1 MSIIPQELIMKF
13 SADRTEKKGPLGGA
27 YYETYIKIT
36 LTPEEENI
44 AHKQGIMRTI
54 IFGGSSSDDP
64 ETIEAM
70 RLCGRLQIRMGDLIE
85 GITVKVGSGQELG
98 RLAAFEDLIKQR
110 CKNSSPTLKQI
121 SFLDRAGLKTKRSY
135 RIGSC
140 SSLF

>member
-1 MSIIPQELIMKF
+1 MKF

-44 AHKQGIMRTI
+44 ARKQGIMRTI

-70 RLCGRLQIRMGDLIE
+70 RLCGRLAIRMEDLIG

-98 RLAAFEDLIKQR
+98 RLVGFEDLIKQR
-110 CKNSSPTLKQI
+110 CKNLKSNLTADQ
-121 SFLDRAGLKTKRSY
+121 FF
-135 RIGSC
+135 GSGG
-140 SSLF
+140 SKDEEEL

>member
-1 MSIIPQELIMKF
+1 MKF

-110 CKNSSPTLKQI
+110 CKNFKSNLEADQ
-121 SFLDRAGLKTKRSY
+121 FF
-135 RIGSC
+135 GSGG
-140 SSLF
+140 SKDEEEL

>member
-1 MSIIPQELIMKF
+1 MKF

-98 RLAAFEDLIKQR
+98 RLAAFEDLIKER
-110 CKNSSPTLKQI
+110 CKKFKSNITADQ
-121 SFLDRAGLKTKRSY
+121 FF
-135 RIGSC
+135 GSGG
-140 SSLF
+140 SKDEEEL